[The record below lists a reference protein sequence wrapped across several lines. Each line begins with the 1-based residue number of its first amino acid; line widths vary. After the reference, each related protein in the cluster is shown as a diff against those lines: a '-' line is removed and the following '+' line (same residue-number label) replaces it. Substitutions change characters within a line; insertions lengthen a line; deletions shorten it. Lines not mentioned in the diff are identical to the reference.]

1 MLTAVLSCALLLA
14 LPAMEGA
21 QMSLAPLEGIR
32 RPDEA
37 LFSELSGQCGQG
49 WVWVGPGHPLATNC
63 SAWYEPSFFLPN
75 PRPGK
80 WAFCAWQGAGG
91 ILLSHHLSQTW
102 A

>member
-49 WVWVGPGHPLATNC
+49 WVWVGPGYPLATNY
-63 SAWYEPSFFLPN
+63 SVW
-75 PRPGK
+75 
-80 WAFCAWQGAGG
+80 
-91 ILLSHHLSQTW
+91 
-102 A
+102 